1 MDSAEEIV
9 SLWLQ
14 QKGFFIRHNVPVGY
28 RGKEIDFLA
37 VNIKEGRRVH
47 VEVAVFVGAIEEPTG
62 ELINRCIEEAAKRI
76 LLTSEYEKWLVL
88 GELHKKDSEDGLKQ
102 EFAKHGVNV
111 IFFKDVLKEIQI
123 KGIAKYH
130 TGRFL
135 QLLASQL
142 TPEAKKSLLGEK
154 RRSRQRQ
161 LIRRLFSSMW
171 VTRWRLMIIR
181 CLITNHSPP
190 ILRFPIHA
198 GAWEM

>member
-1 MDSAEEIV
+1 LLIFDSVRPLGPLRPWSPAKYGEMPLEE
-9 SLWLQ
+9 
-14 QKGFFIRHNVPVGY
+14 
-28 RGKEIDFLA
+28 
-37 VNIKEGRRVH
+37 RVRLYYLKK
-47 VEVAVFVGAIEEPTG
+47 FVGAIREPTG

-88 GELHKKDSEDGLKQ
+88 GELHKKDSEDELKQ

-123 KGIAKYH
+123 RGIAKYH

-154 RRSRQRQ
+154 HQ
-161 LIRRLFSSMW
+161 
-171 VTRWRLMIIR
+171 VD
-181 CLITNHSPP
+181 N
-190 ILRFPIHA
+190 
-198 GAWEM
+198 

>member
-1 MDSAEEIV
+1 MDPAEEIV

-37 VNIKEGRRVH
+37 VNIEEGRRVH
-47 VEVAVFVGAIEEPTG
+47 VEVAVSVRPLGPLRPWSPAKYGEMPLEERVRLYYLKKFVGAIKEPTG

-88 GELHKKDSEDGLKQ
+88 GELHKKDSEDELKQ

-154 RRSRQRQ
+154 SQSRQRQ
-161 LIRRLFSSMW
+161 LL
-171 VTRWRLMIIR
+171 R
-181 CLITNHSPP
+181 CL
-190 ILRFPIHA
+190 
-198 GAWEM
+198 